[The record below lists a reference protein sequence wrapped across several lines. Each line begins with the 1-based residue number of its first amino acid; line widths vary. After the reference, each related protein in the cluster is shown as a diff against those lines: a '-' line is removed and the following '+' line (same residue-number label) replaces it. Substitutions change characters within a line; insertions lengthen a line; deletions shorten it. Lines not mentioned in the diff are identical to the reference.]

1 MRKSNMCKAEDG
13 MNTAFGLTIR
23 FIAIPRSTS
32 RFMIA
37 TCHYLFFVHKRL
49 TLSYIFKKILRDLH
63 RSWEA
68 LQPLWHWADPWRSC
82 WGTSY
87 VVILLGQVS
96 HSLKNVWTYL
106 MIDTFYTSWCFNYLQ
121 LISGG
126 FKSFQ
131 VALAYFLNFCPICL
145 FTPRWF
151 NLSSAASSYI
161 EPLPDTIGSAPR
173 GCVDLLCVSCGCAIR
188 PGLENLS
195 NRLPP
200 VPKLVADS
208 AFLCKVI

>member
-1 MRKSNMCKAEDG
+1 MCKAEDG